1 MNLSGKRVFLTG
13 GARGIGRGISEA
25 LLSKGAMVSWE
36 EDGFDF
42 VCVCGKVHIRSK
54 YPEGK

>member
-42 VCVCGKVHIRSK
+42 VCVHIHGKYTK
-54 YPEGK
+54 GK